1 MVTYDTQ
8 DTLLTTTMLLA
19 TAYDVVTYDSQDT
32 LLTASNCS
40 LLLPTTWHSLPLY
53 QVWNLRGP
61 GQHVTWLSPLQVWNL
76 RGLANNAWHRV
87 PVVLE
92 ADDDGE
98 DS

>member
-1 MVTYDTQ
+1 
-8 DTLLTTTMLLA
+8 MLLA

-40 LLLPTTWHSLPLY
+40 LLLPTAWHSVTATLPG
-53 QVWNLRGP
+53 VEPARP
-61 GQHVTWLSPLQVWNL
+61 REHVTWLSPLQVWNL

-92 ADDDGE
+92 ADDGE